1 MEVLVMLMALILIPM
16 LFVMAVRFNRYLVI
30 LLPLVLLALFVI
42 WKYDLLVRLPD
53 RCYVSG
59 GGMADAYDH

>member
-53 RCYVSG
+53 RCSVSG
-59 GGMADAYDH
+59 GGMADTYDH